1 MCQDT
6 PLGVEEQCA
15 GAGFPFHSGLWA
27 SGCPARLMPVPLSHL
42 TDPVF
47 VFWRQGIVMQF

>member
-1 MCQDT
+1 MCQGT

-15 GAGFPFHSGLWA
+15 GAGFPFHSGPWP